1 MPQSVLT
8 PLLFGND
15 SGTTYVDPGALG
27 ASVLPLCPHLR
38 DCDVRA
44 GAAFLGKTASV
55 RLPGMSFLAAA
66 VTSLQVDVGE
76 QLYTSISFPIQGHAR
91 LRLEGGREMQWGPQ
105 SGGLLVPAGSGAKE
119 TYYEGQNMLMLQI
132 DPHALEVAA
141 RAVLGLERDHPV
153 DLGCERTAI
162 LTGLVGPSLTLL
174 ARQIGASIDLHAQNP
189 QLLHRLGFQDF
200 VYRQL
205 VLLFRPDW
213 QALPLGRDSRAG
225 SRKRRAVDRAC
236 DAMLADLPG
245 RFTLSELAELSCMS
259 VRALQ
264 YAFRGRFG
272 KSPMQ
277 WLRDQR
283 LEYARRSLLDGTQ
296 ASMAQLAGDCGFA
309 TASAFSA
316 FYRRRYGE
324 SPAATRATRF

>member
-1 MPQSVLT
+1 MPQHVLT
-8 PLLFGND
+8 PLLFGDD
-15 SGTTYVDPGALG
+15 SCTTHRDAGALG
-27 ASVLPLCPHLR
+27 ASVMSLCPHLR
-38 DCDVRA
+38 DCDVRS
-44 GAAFLGKTASV
+44 GHAFMGKTASV
-55 RLPGMSFLAAA
+55 QLPGMSFLAAA
-66 VTSLQVDVGE
+66 VTSLRMDVADHVHS
-76 QLYTSISFPIQGHAR
+76 SIAFPVHGHAR
-91 LRLEGGREMQWGPQ
+91 LRLDGQAFRWGPA
-105 SGGLLVPAGSGAKE
+105 SGCLFVPAGSGPKKAH
-119 TYYEGQNMLMLQI
+119 YRAHNMLMLQI
-132 DPHALEVAA
+132 DQQALELAA

-153 DLGCERTAI
+153 DLGCDRAAI
-162 LTGLVGPSLTLL
+162 LTARAGPSLTML
-174 ARQIGASIDLHAQNP
+174 ARQIGATIDLYALNP

-213 QALPLGRDSRAG
+213 QAQPPGRDSLAG
-225 SRKRRAVDRAC
+225 SRKRRAIDRAC

-264 YAFRGRFG
+264 YGFRSRFD

-277 WLRDQR
+277 WLRDER
-283 LEYARRSLLDGTQ
+283 LEHARRSLLGGTQ
-296 ASMAQLAGDCGFA
+296 DSMAQLAGDCGFA

-324 SPAATRATRF
+324 APTTTRAKRF